1 MSIIRFDNG
10 TTVKF
15 DGIPTSADVEELA
28 FKLGLNKPITSGKEK
43 LNNVGVGVGQSI
55 VGAGTGALTNLFSL
69 GRSIQAGLDPRNTKA
84 QLEAKAGPTSRAFIS
99 GTPENKKITQQLTPK
114 NKHQQYGKLGGDI
127 AQFFGSGMAGNALG
141 SAKTVAQL
149 PRFSQFVMRY
159 VLPTALDTGLAYSQG
174 KGAGMEGT
182 DLGKFVGTT
191 ALTSGFGNALLPPG
205 GPALSKMQLIARSG
219 LTGYTGDVA
228 TGLAGLRGED
238 RTGTKAF
245 IPGIGTGTG
254 LALGTGIAGLQ
265 KGGELFTTRGQAT
278 RTEAKRWEQLSQL
291 ERDKP
296 KFFESI
302 ANAKKAG
309 VEDPIG
315 FLSQTKYLNGAV
327 DGKGTVN
334 TAKARQMLKADVLDP
349 YGKFVRETLVK
360 EGTAISIPDLKR
372 SMVEALR
379 TSDIPGEARLQLRK
393 ALTKELEGLANQ
405 ADKNGKIPLYLIHD
419 AKTFRYANLNYDNPT
434 SKVISKDVARFL
446 KLTIEKHAQSL
457 DVLAYNE
464 QLSGFYALDDV
475 LKALNK
481 SKVEGGRL
489 GTHVSTA
496 LGAFIG
502 GQFGSPLLAGAGAMA
517 GKRINEGRL
526 ARALGGNQT
535 KGADTSKLTALQ
547 KAEYERS
554 PLVVSRYNPKGLP
567 EPLKVQSLK
576 SKSPVTNQ
584 KTKSTPKIAN
594 TDIDQ
599 TIPQRDG
606 IVKKVVRSV
615 KESLKNPSIGLATK
629 DVTKGVPVD
638 ETVRVGLSP
647 VKGTVRGKYD
657 DLVDEADKLFAE
669 GNFNEAFKKYSQ
681 IAQGAQKTVQDKF
694 KRTNIKVKFSGVDFG
709 VYEGVPEPTIGF
721 SATVKPEDMDL
732 FHQILTDLSEKDF
745 NQHSFVTYKQSLLK
759 RDVPYGIVDKAKGTS
774 EEPHFIFT
782 TETPLTLADIKT
794 VNEALA
800 DAELPAMSIKEGGRR
815 IDILHLTGYDK
826 DYENFV
832 NKIHDFK
839 KNLDSKGIAGT
850 SQFARAEVRF
860 VGDKGSSANTTYK
873 RSRSDFYKKNTS
885 FVKPDTIE
893 SKVLDAIRYKP
904 SISKKELESIVN
916 SGEVSPT
923 EKAVFR
929 DVLNEMK
936 DGQVK
941 GVEVQQRLRGKLL
954 TLTGE
959 EANAYVNYG
968 WDNVLR
974 GDYEGT
980 AVVFDSNFKHGKGKN
995 HYDAEGLFGHARYA
1009 ITKEWVPS
1017 KEGKGL
1023 TQDGGKKIA
1032 TIGELQSDFFQH
1044 DANIDLFKNPD
1055 KFYQFTKDRIIQL
1068 ESNLS
1073 SNKRALETDFSGQ
1086 SPEIQRAGARAQKE
1100 RAEAIQRDEK
1110 ILAELKQQIEP
1121 LEIESNLAFAKNNLE
1136 GYEKKLS
1143 DSLNNQK
1150 RLEGIGVTKERNEF
1164 AQEQKRYRRMI
1175 ESSRG
1180 IIAELE
1186 AEAKA
1191 NPVRPNV
1198 IQEQFLNFARSNQY
1212 RQRLFEETIDY
1223 IMKTYK
1229 PAEIRVAKPSMVAK
1243 IEGYMSAGDDMAP
1256 YELPNG
1262 RFGQG
1267 ADDLTPGDS
1276 IEVMGED
1283 WTVVGLEAQGRGW
1296 GGPPPTDIVVAPADK
1311 VNSFRLSEHIDSEV
1325 QYRMEEGTYILK
1337 DVANDAVLTKAQ
1349 LEEVADGLWPVDR
1362 VAKDFLENISSFGT
1376 DYPTKS
1382 EFISVAENKV
1392 RDAIEENVWDDLRDI
1407 YGDDHLFSDNRGYD
1421 PLLYVVDNDAQ
1432 PERYSQPSA
1441 YASNED
1447 ALSLDE
1453 GPQNARDLPDYAQ
1466 SVLNNYYELHNK
1478 IIPKYEQKIGQK
1490 FTDGEVEDSYG
1501 NPSGYA
1507 SFQPDYSRS
1516 LPPKKTF

>member
-43 LNNVGVGVGQSI
+43 LDNVGVGIGQSI
-55 VGAGTGALTNLFSL
+55 VGAGTGALTGLFSL

-84 QLEAKAGPTSRAFIS
+84 QLEAKAGPTGRAFIS

-114 NKHQQYGKLGGDI
+114 NKYQQYGKLGGDI
-127 AQFFGSGMAGNALG
+127 AQFFGSGMAGNAIG

-149 PRFSQFVMRY
+149 PRFSQFVMKY
-159 VLPTALDTGLAYSQG
+159 ALPTALDTGLAYSQG
-174 KGAGMEGT
+174 KGAGMEGE

-238 RTGTKAF
+238 RTGTNAL

-254 LALGTGIAGLQ
+254 LAIGTGIAGLQ
-265 KGGELFTTRGQAT
+265 KGGELFTTRGQAS
-278 RTEAKRWEQLSQL
+278 RTETKRFEQLSQL

-302 ANAKKAG
+302 ADAKKAG

-315 FLSQTKYLNGAV
+315 FFSQTKYLNGAV

-334 TAKARQMLKADVLDP
+334 TAKARQELKTDVLDP
-349 YGKFVRETLVK
+349 YGKYVRETLVK

-526 ARALGGNQT
+526 AGAFGGNQT

-547 KAEYERS
+547 KAEYES
-554 PLVVSRYNPKGLP
+554 APLVVPRYNPKGLP

-606 IVKKVVRSV
+606 LVKKVVRSV

-629 DVTKGVPVD
+629 DVTKNTPVD
-638 ETVRVGLSP
+638 ETTRVGLSP

-657 DLVDEADKLFAE
+657 DLVDDADKLFAE
-669 GNFNEAFKKYSQ
+669 GNFNEAFKKYTQ

-694 KRTNIKVKFSGVDFG
+694 KRTNIKVKFTGVDFG

-721 SATVKPEDMDL
+721 SANVKPEDMDL
-732 FHQILTDLSEKDF
+732 FHQVLTDLSETDF

-800 DAELPAMSIKEGGRR
+800 DAELPAMSIKEGGKR

-873 RSRSDFYKKNTS
+873 RSRSAFYKKNTS

-893 SKVLDAIRYKP
+893 SKVLDAIAYKP
-904 SISKKELESIVN
+904 TVSKKELESIVN

-929 DVLNEMK
+929 DVLSEMK
-936 DGQVK
+936 DGQMK
-941 GVEVQQRLRGKLL
+941 AIEVQSRLRGKLL
-954 TLTGE
+954 SINPTESTS
-959 EANAYVNYG
+959 YTNYG
-968 WDNVLR
+968 WDNVFR
-974 GDYEGT
+974 GDYDGR
-980 AVVFDSNFKHGKGKN
+980 AVVFDSNFKHGKGQS
-995 HYDAEGLFGHARYA
+995 HYNAEGLFGHARYA
-1009 ITKEWVPS
+1009 IGEENIPIMKDGKRGGTKV
-1017 KEGKGL
+1017 GKV
-1023 TQDGGKKIA
+1023 A

-1044 DANIDLFKNPD
+1044 EQNIDLFKDTD
-1055 KFYQFTKDRIIQL
+1055 KFYQFTKDRIIQF
-1068 ESNLS
+1068 ESNVNSINRELADKS
-1073 SNKRALETDFSGQ
+1073 IEWLPSVKQERLRGLKRD
-1086 SPEIQRAGARAQKE
+1086 KE
-1100 RAEAIQRDEK
+1100 
-1110 ILAELKQQIEP
+1110 LVAELNRQIKP
-1121 LEIESNLAFAKNNLE
+1121 LEIERNLAFAKKNLNRYE
-1136 GYEKKLS
+1136 GLLKQ
-1143 DSLNNQK
+1143 SLENPGGT
-1150 RLEGIGVTKERNEF
+1150 EGSAKQYRDMIQASKE
-1164 AQEQKRYRRMI
+1164 
-1175 ESSRG
+1175 S
-1180 IIAELE
+1180 IAELE

-1191 NPVRPNV
+1191 NPVRPYV
-1198 IQEQFLNFARSNQY
+1198 LREQFLNFARSNQY
-1212 RQRLFEETIDY
+1212 RQRLFEETVDY
-1223 IMKTYK
+1223 IMKTDK
-1229 PAEIRVAKPSMVAK
+1229 PDVIRVAKPSMVAK
-1243 IEGYMSAGDDMAP
+1243 IEGYMGSGDDLAP

-1262 RFGQG
+1262 GRFGPD
-1267 ADDLTPGDS
+1267 AEDLTFGD
-1276 IEVMGED
+1276 EVGYGGEPY
-1283 WTVVGLEAQGRGW
+1283 TVVGVQAQGRGW
-1296 GGPPPTDIVVAPADK
+1296 GGPPPTMIGIAPEDK
-1311 VNSFRLSEHIDSEV
+1311 VSSFRLSDHIDGEV
-1325 QYRMEEGTYILK
+1325 QYRMEEGTFSLK
-1337 DVANDAVLTKAQ
+1337 DVADDATLTEDQ
-1349 LEEVADGLWPVDR
+1349 LKEIADGSWPVDY

-1376 DYPTKS
+1376 DYPTKK
-1382 EFISVAENKV
+1382 EFLSVAENKT
-1392 RDAIEENVWDDLRDI
+1392 RELLEENVWNDLNDI
-1407 YGDDHLFSDNRGYD
+1407 YGQDKVFSDERGYD
-1421 PLLYVVDNDAQ
+1421 PMVYVVQDDA
-1432 PERYSQPSA
+1432 EVEWHNQPSS
-1441 YASNED
+1441 YTTDQNP
-1447 ALSLDE
+1447 LDVDESPAMMREMLPGYE
-1453 GPQNARDLPDYAQ
+1453 GILQGYFD
-1466 SVLNNYYELHNK
+1466 LHNK

-1490 FTDGEVEDSYG
+1490 FTDGTVETPDYTG
-1501 NPSGYA
+1501 EIGYA
-1507 SFQPDYSRS
+1507 EFTPDYTKN
-1516 LPPKKTF
+1516 LPTKKTF

>member
-114 NKHQQYGKLGGDI
+114 NKYQQYGKLGGDI

-291 ERDKP
+291 ERDRP
-296 KFFESI
+296 KFFD
-302 ANAKKAG
+302 ALADARKAG
-309 VEDPIG
+309 VDDPIG
-315 FLSQTKYLNGAV
+315 FFSQTRYLNDSV
-327 DGKGTVN
+327 DGKGTVK
-334 TAKARQMLKADVLDP
+334 TEKGRQMLRQDVLNP
-349 YGKFVRETLVK
+349 YGKFVRDTLVK
-360 EGTAISIPDLKR
+360 DKDSVTISDLKR
-372 SMVEALR
+372 AMVEAYI
-379 TSDIPGEARLQLRK
+379 TSDIPGEARLTLRK
-393 ALTKELEGLANQ
+393 SLEREIKGLAEKT
-405 ADKNGKIPLYLIHD
+405 DSSGRIPLYLVHD
-419 AKTFRYANLNYDNPT
+419 AKTFRYDHTNFKDPT
-434 SKVISKDVARFL
+434 AQAVSKDVGRFL
-446 KLTIEKHAQSL
+446 KETIERHARNL
-457 DVLAYNE
+457 DVKAYNE
-464 QLSGFYALDDV
+464 QLAGFYALDEV
-475 LKALNK
+475 LKSLNGA
-481 SKVEGGRL
+481 KVEGGRL
-489 GTHVSTA
+489 GTHISTL
-496 LGAFIG
+496 LGAYLG
-502 GQFGSPLLAGAGAMA
+502 GQLGSPLTAGAGAIGARKLNQM
-517 GKRINEGRL
+517 RL
-526 ARALGGNQT
+526 AGALGGKQT
-535 KGADTSKLTALQ
+535 KGADTSKLSALQ
-547 KAEYERS
+547 KAQYEKA
-554 PLVVSRYNPKGLP
+554 PIVVPRYNPKGLP

-599 TIPQRDG
+599 NVPQRDG

-669 GNFNEAFKKYSQ
+669 GNFNEAFKKYTQ

-732 FHQILTDLSEKDF
+732 FHQILTDLSERDF

-995 HYDAEGLFGHARYA
+995 HYDAEGLFGHARFA
-1009 ITKEWVPS
+1009 RGEDRISMVKDGKRIGTKV
-1017 KEGKGL
+1017 GKVAL
-1023 TQDGGKKIA
+1023 
-1032 TIGELQSDFFQH
+1032 IGELQSDFFQH
-1044 DANIDLFKNPD
+1044 DANIDLFKDPD

-1068 ESNLS
+1068 ESNVNSINRELADKS
-1073 SNKRALETDFSGQ
+1073 ITWLPSVKQERLRGLKRD
-1086 SPEIQRAGARAQKE
+1086 KE
-1100 RAEAIQRDEK
+1100 
-1110 ILAELKQQIEP
+1110 LVTELKRQIEP
-1121 LEIESNLAFAKNNLE
+1121 LEIERKLRHTKNKLEAF
-1136 GYEKKLS
+1136 
-1143 DSLNNQK
+1143 
-1150 RLEGIGVTKERNEF
+1150 
-1164 AQEQKRYRRMI
+1164 QE
-1175 ESSRG
+1175 ETDPSRG
-1180 IIAELE
+1180 YNPPLNVQIQFLKNDIERLE

-1191 NPVRPNV
+1191 KPVKPNV

-1223 IMKTYK
+1223 IMKIYK
-1229 PAEIRVAKPSMVAK
+1229 PDEIRVAKPSMVAK

-1267 ADDLTPGDS
+1267 ADDLTPGDE
-1276 IEVMGED
+1276 IGVMGEP

-1296 GGPPPTDIVVAPADK
+1296 GGPPPTDIVVAPADN
-1311 VNSFRLSEHIDSEV
+1311 VHSFRLSEHIDSGV
-1325 QYRMEEGTYILK
+1325 QFRMEEGTYILK

-1349 LEEVADGLWPVDR
+1349 LEEVADGSWPVDR
-1362 VAKDFLENISSFGT
+1362 VAMDFLENISSFGT

-1392 RDAIEENVWDDLRDI
+1392 RVAIEENVWDDLRDI
-1407 YGDDHLFSDNRGYD
+1407 YGDDHVFSDYRGND
-1421 PLLYVVDNDAQ
+1421 PLVYVVDDDAQ

-1490 FTDGEVEDSYG
+1490 FTDGEIEDSYG